1 MSVLK
6 HLKNSPTCFDPYS
19 DHLQGARSFLVK
31 VTEFKSFYKF
41 F

>member
-1 MSVLK
+1 MLKLK
-6 HLKNSPTCFDPYS
+6 HLKTLPTCFDLSS

-31 VTEFKSFYKF
+31 VIEFKF

>member
-1 MSVLK
+1 MSILK
-6 HLKNSPTCFDPYS
+6 HLKKAPAGFDHYS
-19 DHLQGARSFLVK
+19 DHLQGAHTFLVK